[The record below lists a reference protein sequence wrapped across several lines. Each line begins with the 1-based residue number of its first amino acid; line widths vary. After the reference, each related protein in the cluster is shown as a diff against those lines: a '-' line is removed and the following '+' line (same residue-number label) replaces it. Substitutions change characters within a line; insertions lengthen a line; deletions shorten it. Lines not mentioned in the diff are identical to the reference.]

1 MRFAFQQALERHSTL
16 PDFPMSDL
24 IRFPAAGLRRRLAS
38 LLYESLLLL
47 GVLAAGFMLP
57 YLVIGL
63 FFEVAPQGWFAWL
76 HAGSLL
82 GLYFVH
88 YWHTGGQ
95 TLAMQTWGIRVV
107 DATQDN
113 PPNWRRATLRYLL
126 SWPSVLFCGAGL
138 IWALFDR
145 ERQFLHDRLAG
156 TRVIR
161 IK

>member
-1 MRFAFQQALERHSTL
+1 
-16 PDFPMSDL
+16 MSEVT
-24 IRFPAAGLRRRLAS
+24 RFPAAGLRRRLAS
-38 LLYESLLLL
+38 LSYEALLLL

-63 FFEVAPQGWFAWL
+63 TLDVAPQGWFAWL
-76 HAGSLL
+76 HIFLLL
-82 GLYFVH
+82 GVYFVH
-88 YWHTGGQ
+88 YWRKGGQ

-107 DATQDN
+107 DARNDH
-113 PPNWRRATLRYLL
+113 PPGLRQAQLRYLL
-126 SWPSVLFCGAGL
+126 SWLSLCFGGAGL

>member
-1 MRFAFQQALERHSTL
+1 
-16 PDFPMSDL
+16 MSET
-24 IRFPAAGLRRRLAS
+24 IRYPAAGLRRRLAS

-57 YLVIGL
+57 YLAIGL
-63 FFEVAPQGWFAWL
+63 AFNSGIREDFAWIQWL
-76 HAGSLL
+76 HIVLLL

-88 YWHTGGQ
+88 YWRRGGQ

-107 DATQDN
+107 DASQDR
-113 PPNWRRATLRYLL
+113 PPELKRALARYLL
-126 SWPSVLFCGAGL
+126 SWPSLLFCGVGL
-138 IWALFDR
+138 FWALFDR
-145 ERQFLHDRLAG
+145 DRQFLHDRLAG

>member
-1 MRFAFQQALERHSTL
+1 
-16 PDFPMSDL
+16 MSEVT
-24 IRFPAAGLRRRLAS
+24 RFPAAGLRRRLAS
-38 LLYESLLLL
+38 LFYEALLLL
-47 GVLAAGFMLP
+47 GVLAAGFLLP

-63 FFEVAPQGWFAWL
+63 TLDVAPQGWFAWL
-76 HAGSLL
+76 HIFLLL

-88 YWHTGGQ
+88 YWRKGGQ
-95 TLAMQTWGIRVV
+95 TLAMQTWGLRVV
-107 DATQDN
+107 DALEDR
-113 PPNWRRATLRYLL
+113 PPSFRRALLRYLL
-126 SWPSVLFCGAGL
+126 SWPSLWFGGAGL

>member
-1 MRFAFQQALERHSTL
+1 MFHELLLQYLHLLLLLFLVVPVLFHQISL
-16 PDFPMSDL
+16 DL
-24 IRFPAAGLRRRLAS
+24 IRQLHI
-38 LLYESLLLL
+38 LL
-47 GVLAAGFMLP
+47 
-57 YLVIGL
+57 
-63 FFEVAPQGWFAWL
+63 
-76 HAGSLL
+76 LL

-88 YWHTGGQ
+88 YWRRGGQ

-107 DATQDN
+107 DATQDR
-113 PPNWRRATLRYLL
+113 PPELKRALARYLL
-126 SWPSVLFCGAGL
+126 SWPSLWFGGAGL

>member
-1 MRFAFQQALERHSTL
+1 
-16 PDFPMSDL
+16 MSDTV
-24 IRFPAAGLRRRLAS
+24 RFPAAGLRRRLAS

-47 GVLAAGFMLP
+47 GVLAAGFLLP
-57 YLVIGL
+57 YLIIGVL
-63 FFEVAPQGWFAWL
+63 FESGIREEFAWL
-76 HAGSLL
+76 QWLHVITLL

-88 YWHTGGQ
+88 YWHSGGQ

-113 PPNWRRATLRYLL
+113 PPDWRRALLRYVL

-161 IK
+161 VK